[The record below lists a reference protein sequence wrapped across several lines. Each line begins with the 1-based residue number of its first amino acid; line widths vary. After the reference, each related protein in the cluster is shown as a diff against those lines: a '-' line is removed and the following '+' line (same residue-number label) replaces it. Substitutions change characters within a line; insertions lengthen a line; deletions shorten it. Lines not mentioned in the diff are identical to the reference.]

1 MLPALWNS
9 SRVTYRALSRV
20 ARQLFH
26 ETTGAI
32 FIIFAIYGVLAAWR
46 QWKLHPVAWI
56 MGIAIVYALMMA
68 AFAYLSFRQARRVR

>member
-1 MLPALWNS
+1 
-9 SRVTYRALSRV
+9 
-20 ARQLFH
+20 
-26 ETTGAI
+26 
-32 FIIFAIYGVLAAWR
+32 VLAAWR